1 MWHSDFKVT
10 VTISLVIIYC
20 SLSHSCGR
28 EEYEIDGKCCT
39 MCKPGTHVYKHCTEH
54 NTTSC
59 IQCTGKTFINEPNGL
74 PKCRPCSVCD
84 SGTELTDTVCQVCP
98 NGTFSD
104 GLSTTCKPHTDCQSL
119 GLPELK
125 AGSPS
130 SDRSVVRRDCT
141 SDSSTACIPCVGDT
155 YMNEPNGL
163 NKCFTCRT
171 CDPGQGLHTLH
182 KCTTTSNAVCDVSDG
197 FYCRSYSNN
206 KECNLA
212 LKHSTCSPGER
223 PKKPGTKTEDTVCE
237 KCPDGHFSEHGVNC
251 TAWTV

>member
-1 MWHSDFKVT
+1 MAVRLWHTALF
-10 VTISLVIIYC
+10 SLCIVSSIG
-20 SLSHSCGR
+20 SKCGPA
-28 EEYEIDGKCCT
+28 EYETGAGECCP
-39 MCKPGTHVYKHCTEH
+39 MCVKG
-54 NTTSC
+54 
-59 IQCTGKTFINEPNGL
+59 
-74 PKCRPCSVCD
+74 
-84 SGTELTDTVCQVCP
+84 
-98 NGTFSD
+98 
-104 GLSTTCKPHTDCQSL
+104 
-119 GLPELK
+119 
-125 AGSPS
+125 
-130 SDRSVVRRDCT
+130 SVVRRDCT

-197 FYCRSYSNN
+197 FYCGSYSGN

-223 PKKPGTKTEDTVCE
+223 PKNPGTKTEDTVCE

-251 TAWTV
+251 TAWTVCTAEQTVAESGSPTKDRDCKIIPRRNRIMIIIPIITVIIIPIVTLLIQRSSIGTKLKSPVQETSEGSRVAANNSPEETEDT